1 MARLIYYFKNVMLL
15 DLDLISPTAMASPTP
30 RANADTATTDQ
41 AKPVL
46 INILANDSDADSSI
60 DPATLT
66 IKINPS
72 KGAIALNLDGT
83 VTYTPNPTFVGTD
96 TDGLTSNTATVNI
109 TVNNIAP

>member
-1 MARLIYYFKNVMLL
+1 MLL

-60 DPATLT
+60 NPTTLT
-66 IKINPS
+66 IKTNPS
-72 KGAIALNLDGT
+72 NRAIAIKRDGT
-83 VTYTPNPTFVGTD
+83 ANYENFKED
-96 TDGLTSNTATVNI
+96 FHR
-109 TVNNIAP
+109 

>member
-1 MARLIYYFKNVMLL
+1 MTIKVFKTESNFKLSLSNSFSNTKAPKTNLRVRFL
-15 DLDLISPTAMASPTP
+15 T
-30 RANADTATTDQ
+30 
-41 AKPVL
+41 
-46 INILANDSDADSSI
+46 NIPANDSDADSSI
-60 DPATLT
+60 DPAILT

-96 TDGLTSNTATVNI
+96 TFTDTDGLTSNTATVNI